1 MKMLGIDHI
10 GICARDPKVLADW
23 YINNFGF
30 TLHSVGNA
38 GNYFVESPDK
48 ILLEIMVPMKDHDID
63 AKEPAIGWKH
73 IALVPEDFDEAVK
86 ETAALGVKVI
96 SGPNYRDDGYCTYFF
111 LDPDGNI
118 VQFAKWMAYRVIFN
132 NYFLF

>member
-1 MKMLGIDHI
+1 MQMKMLGIDHI

-86 ETAALGVKVI
+86 ETARRTACKAADAEICLNSKTVERLKIAL
-96 SGPNYRDDGYCTYFF
+96 NT
-111 LDPDGNI
+111 
-118 VQFAKWMAYRVIFN
+118 
-132 NYFLF
+132 

>member
-96 SGPNYRDDGYCTYFF
+96 SGPTYRDDGYCTYFF

-118 VQFAKWMAYRVIFN
+118 VHFAKWKDDRGMFKK
-132 NYFLF
+132 

>member
-1 MKMLGIDHI
+1 MLGIDHI

-63 AKEPAIGWKH
+63 AKEPAIGTSRWCPRTLTKPSRKPPRW
-73 IALVPEDFDEAVK
+73 A
-86 ETAALGVKVI
+86 
-96 SGPNYRDDGYCTYFF
+96 
-111 LDPDGNI
+111 
-118 VQFAKWMAYRVIFN
+118 
-132 NYFLF
+132 

>member
-1 MKMLGIDHI
+1 MLGIDHI

-48 ILLEIMVPMKDHDID
+48 ILLEIMVPMKDHESLLS
-63 AKEPAIGWKH
+63 AGSTSRWCPKTLTKPSRKPPRWA
-73 IALVPEDFDEAVK
+73 
-86 ETAALGVKVI
+86 
-96 SGPNYRDDGYCTYFF
+96 
-111 LDPDGNI
+111 
-118 VQFAKWMAYRVIFN
+118 
-132 NYFLF
+132 